1 MDKKR
6 LRERLN
12 VLFAHPLT
20 DVTVAALI
28 VLSVVFT
35 VFETSCEEGS
45 AEQFRYFLIE
55 TVITGIFVIEL
66 SLRWYAAKSTRLFF
80 SEYWIDVLSIIPL
93 VRPLRILRIL
103 RIARLVRVGV
113 IFTRRGR
120 RMAQVIHEGLIENLM
135 VFGVLLG
142 FLLLGA
148 VGMLVAEKGNP
159 GFESFHDS
167 SWWSLF
173 TLMAGEPVGANP
185 STHAGRVITAMVM
198 IGGFTLFAMFTGVI
212 SAIMVTRLRNHWEAR
227 DMELHELRNHTI
239 ICGWNRSAIVII
251 QEIQSDPRS
260 ANTPIVL
267 VAELEEPPAFSSWG
281 CRTELLYFVRG
292 DYTSTAV
299 LQKAGLEYAAATVLL
314 ADKSLSRTDQ
324 DRDARTL
331 LAALTIEKLRPGIF
345 TCAELLRREN
355 IEHLSMAKVEEI
367 VIGDEYM
374 GHLIAHSSRTRGVI
388 KIVDELLTASR
399 GNQFYKLAVPPEL
412 AGRTF
417 FEALVELKKTRNS
430 ILMAV
435 ESSGDD
441 GAKVLKTNPGSDL
454 VLQDGDAL
462 VLIAEADPETT
473 KAARRP

>member
-1 MDKKR
+1 MDTKTR
-6 LRERLN
+6 RERLAAF
-12 VLFAHPLT
+12 FAHPFT
-20 DVTVAALI
+20 DVAVAALI
-28 VLSVVFT
+28 ILSVVLT
-35 VFETSCEEGS
+35 VFEASCAEGS
-45 AEQFRYFLIE
+45 VEQFRFFLVE
-55 TVITGIFVIEL
+55 TVITGVFVIEL
-66 SLRWYAAKSTRLFF
+66 SLRWYCARSTKIFF
-80 SEYWIDVLSIIPL
+80 SEYWIDVLSVIPL

-103 RIARLVRVGV
+103 RIARLVRVGI

-120 RMAQVIHEGLIENLM
+120 RMAQMIHEGLIENLM

-159 GFESFHDS
+159 GFENFHNS

-185 STHAGRVITAMVM
+185 TTTAGRFITATVM

-227 DMELHELRNHTI
+227 DMELHELRNHTL
-239 ICGWNRSAIVII
+239 ICGWNRSAVTII
-251 QEIQSDPRS
+251 QEIQRDPRT
-260 ANTPIVL
+260 ARTPIVL
-267 VAELEEPPAFSSWG
+267 VAELEEPPPFLSWG
-281 CRTELLYFVRG
+281 CRTEMLYFVRG

-299 LQKAGLEYAAATVLL
+299 LQKAGIEHAAATVLL
-314 ADKSLSRTDQ
+314 ADKSLPRTDQ

-399 GNQFYKLAVPPEL
+399 GNQFYKIPVPGEL
-412 AGRTF
+412 VGKTF
-417 FEALVELKKTRNS
+417 FDALVELKKSRDS
-430 ILMAV
+430 ILVAI
-435 ESSGDD
+435 ESLRPEGHREL
-441 GAKVLKTNPGSDL
+441 VTNPDAGRPL
-454 VLQDGDAL
+454 VEGDQL
-462 VLIAEADPETT
+462 VLIAAKDPADG
-473 KAARRP
+473 